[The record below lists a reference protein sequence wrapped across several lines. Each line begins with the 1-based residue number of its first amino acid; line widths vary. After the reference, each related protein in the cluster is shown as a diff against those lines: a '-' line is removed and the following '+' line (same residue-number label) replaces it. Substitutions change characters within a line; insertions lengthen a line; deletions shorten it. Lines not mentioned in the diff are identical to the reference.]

1 MHEAVATFLAIP
13 TLESGTAK
21 VGRVKF
27 YHFRKNPVLRVPPRY
42 WRCRALSV
50 PATLVLSASN
60 PREPR
65 LPWSPTASLVGAIVG
80 LMGCPLVRLGV
91 PQRMTPAGCR
101 LVVLCC
107 FPHGIGCHMKDV
119 TDGIPLD
126 RSGHLL
132 VLCLSAGRMLR
143 RAGAAMSALD
153 RSDAEQPILITRQAI
168 LEPRTVFVSLL
179 RSSTVTTRRS

>member
-1 MHEAVATFLAIP
+1 MP

-27 YHFRKNPVLRVPPRY
+27 YNFRKNPVLRVPPRY

-60 PREPR
+60 PREPGLPWSPLASLVGAIVGLMGSGGTLVLPASNPREPR

-91 PQRMTPAGCR
+91 P
-101 LVVLCC
+101 
-107 FPHGIGCHMKDV
+107 
-119 TDGIPLD
+119 
-126 RSGHLL
+126 
-132 VLCLSAGRMLR
+132 
-143 RAGAAMSALD
+143 
-153 RSDAEQPILITRQAI
+153 
-168 LEPRTVFVSLL
+168 
-179 RSSTVTTRRS
+179 